1 MSKPTPDSRVMQGKE
16 HAGETNIPLEPEL
29 TLRSGLATAGAA
41 TSYFATVG
49 FLNAYGVFQQY
60 YTSTYLSG
68 KSNFQISWLGA
79 FGTFCVFAFAPAAG
93 ILSDKIGPQIP
104 IACGSVMVVV
114 AVFMV
119 SLCREYW
126 QFFLAQALLLGVG
139 CSFIAIPA
147 SSVVPQYFKRNRAL
161 VSGISVGGSSLGGV
175 IWPIAFDQMLHHDGI
190 GFPWAMRIAG
200 FAMIPLVLFAIIT
213 VRPPLASSGLQQE
226 AHGLAEAGHGREPI
240 SGGDNDIPKKD
251 LSMLRKPPFILLA
264 SGLFIAMFG
273 FFIPLFYVSTYAVS
287 IGMTPTLAFYLVSIV
302 NGASLFGR
310 ILPGIVADRFGRFN
324 MLAVSAFVA
333 GVITFCWTTATS
345 VAGLVVWTLA
355 FGFSSGAILSLQL
368 ACATSLADPSSAATV
383 VGAVMG
389 STSLAAL
396 FATPIGGELI
406 KHDYIAPGRGGS
418 GNYYSPQELSQT
430 GHFSDA
436 HRSHVLADGTQA
448 PADATTTGITGSVN
462 GPAPPSY
469 IAAQASAQPSR
480 TVGRGGAGNY
490 NYGVSESEER
500 AARKKMDE
508 EQRRKQVQAEVEE
521 KVKKAL
527 AEPPKAMLTGEEPF

>member
-1 MSKPTPDSRVMQGKE
+1 MSKPTPDPRVMQEKE
-16 HAGETNIPLEPEL
+16 HTGQTNIPLKPEL

-41 TSYFATVG
+41 TSYFVTVG

-60 YTSTYLSG
+60 YTSTYLSD

-104 IACGSVMVVV
+104 IACGSVMLVV

-175 IWPIAFDQMLHHDGI
+175 IWPIAFDQMLHHDVI

-213 VRPPLASSGLQQE
+213 VRPPLASPAQQRD
-226 AHGLAEAGHGREPI
+226 AHGRAEAGQ
-240 SGGDNDIPKKD
+240 GGESLTGGESDTSKKD
-251 LSMLRKPPFILLA
+251 LSVLRKPPFILLA
-264 SGLFIAMFG
+264 SGLFDAMFG

-287 IGMTPTLAFYLVSIV
+287 IGMTPTLAFYLLT
-302 NGASLFGR
+302 ASDIG
-310 ILPGIVADRFGRFN
+310 
-324 MLAVSAFVA
+324 
-333 GVITFCWTTATS
+333 
-345 VAGLVVWTLA
+345 
-355 FGFSSGAILSLQL
+355 SSHTGDIPFKREEPKYAHS
-368 ACATSLADPSSAATV
+368 
-383 VGAVMG
+383 
-389 STSLAAL
+389 
-396 FATPIGGELI
+396 
-406 KHDYIAPGRGGS
+406 GRGGS

-436 HRSHVLADGTQA
+436 HRSHVLGDGTQA
-448 PADATTTGITGSVN
+448 PTDATTTGITGSVN

-521 KVKKAL
+521 KVKNAL